1 MLKYTSSQ
9 SLPVYPL
16 KPFFELILHV
26 DCCMFR
32 VLFLG
37 LIPEVDILGGRLL
50 RPFLQPP
57 SHAQIMLKGSTA
69 PWYVELVRDMG
80 TV

>member
-1 MLKYTSSQ
+1 
-9 SLPVYPL
+9 
-16 KPFFELILHV
+16 
-26 DCCMFR
+26 MFR
-32 VLFLG
+32 VLFLD